1 MYIIVSENSQIT
13 QEYLRQIP
21 DANPPSSD
29 FLTDPV
35 VLRIIQ
41 DGVFTNIKTHKAA
54 VLTTHDAG
62 ARLLLNQ

>member
-1 MYIIVSENSQIT
+1 MYIIVSDNSQIT

-41 DGVFTNIKTHKAA
+41 DGVFTNIKTY
-54 VLTTHDAG
+54 
-62 ARLLLNQ
+62 